1 MSLCILSHQH
11 FYVNNAGFNFKTFR
25 NVAPQGTIRFR
36 KFAVFK
42 IPFLKSK
49 LLCYPT
55 LAKYLFFQRMLAFM
69 KCTGFT
75 ILEHLFAQR
84 KHEECVKRSSQSCA
98 NVEVLLWRICLVS
111 VCYSCPLSA

>member
-1 MSLCILSHQH
+1 MLIVCWL
-11 FYVNNAGFNFKTFR
+11 NFKTFR
-25 NVAPQGTIRFR
+25 NVAPQGTIRFS

-42 IPFLKSK
+42 ITFLKSK
-49 LLCYPT
+49 LLCYTT

-84 KHEECVKRSSQSCA
+84 KHEACESVKRSSQSCA
-98 NVEVLLWRICLVS
+98 NIEVLL
-111 VCYSCPLSA
+111 